1 MTSVILSWSNGTIL
15 GSWSYQQ
22 ECSPYHLPL
31 VKEQIN
37 GCLSIITSLA
47 NIVPISW
54 PRLLVPSYSCALSCV
69 FSETKREKRKDIALH
84 TTVLSENKREKINK
98 KAFCNTI
105 FSRTI
110 LVIFF
115 SNNNISNI
123 WLYNAWKRH
132 PVVAFSQKLEKNKAS
147 RRSTQKGRPG
157 ASGSAC
163 RLWTERSQVRAVA
176 STHCTVCGKD
186 LPLITSP
193 RPRTVREPTA
203 LGTSFSS

>member
-84 TTVLSENKREKINK
+84 TTVLSENKREKLNK

-132 PVVAFSQKLEKNKAS
+132 PVVAFSQKLEKTKHLIEAHSMLHIGNKDLCSTWKVVGWLPYKTIHTRAFIQQQYIW
-147 RRSTQKGRPG
+147 RTLGCHLRST
-157 ASGSAC
+157 
-163 RLWTERSQVRAVA
+163 
-176 STHCTVCGKD
+176 
-186 LPLITSP
+186 
-193 RPRTVREPTA
+193 
-203 LGTSFSS
+203 